1 MGVFFDHTVRQK
13 HKNILT
19 ELSEGLHLAKVT
31 ELLRIE
37 RLLKETI
44 AEKALFI

>member
-19 ELSEGLHLAKVT
+19 EQSEGLHLAKVT
-31 ELLRIE
+31 ELFRIE